1 MHKTKTHCRHFCQ
14 KIFHIVCHVYQWIV
28 IMIASQVL
36 LFLMQK
42 RYLQCVCFYRLPVWN
57 KLEAMFTWSSSTLS
71 HVKRVGSAVWS
82 FCVHKKNCKILYG
95 KCVMQFDML
104 KELQI
109 YETRVRD
116 VTEIFLDTNVMTH
129 FYSSKCSWPKILQI
143 IYIYILSLVLEPLKT
158 GKLTFL

>member
-1 MHKTKTHCRHFCQ
+1 
-14 KIFHIVCHVYQWIV
+14 
-28 IMIASQVL
+28 
-36 LFLMQK
+36 
-42 RYLQCVCFYRLPVWN
+42 
-57 KLEAMFTWSSSTLS
+57 
-71 HVKRVGSAVWS
+71 
-82 FCVHKKNCKILYG
+82 
-95 KCVMQFDML
+95 MQFDML